1 MGKGLSF
8 AVCRLREYCE
18 LREYSQAGQAD
29 FDFTVGKNMDNRKLS
44 IIHGEN
50 MAQLIVFDNF
60 KEIPTPVVVLFSA

>member
-1 MGKGLSF
+1 MGKWLSF
-8 AVCRLREYCE
+8 TVCRQREYCE

-29 FDFTVGKNMDNRKLS
+29 FDFTVGKNMDNRKTVFLL
-44 IIHGEN
+44 N

>member
-1 MGKGLSF
+1 MGKWLPF
-8 AVCRLREYCE
+8 TVCR

-29 FDFTVGKNMDNRKLS
+29 FDFTVGKNTWIIERLS
-44 IIHGEN
+44 FYFHGEN